1 MNNFADLT
9 HHDVERILG
18 IVDRLNDIEV
28 RIEMDGMKLH
38 VRKFG
43 DASRAVASP
52 VIAPPPSPSQ
62 AQPQSQLEGPAFPPP
77 AVPDARPVQ
86 DAAPISAPA
95 TSASSGP
102 PAASEPGLVEVR
114 APMLG
119 RLFRASSPSEPP
131 YVEVGSKVLAEDTVC
146 MLEVMKLFNTVKA
159 GVSGTIVE
167 ILAENGAMIEHD
179 AVLFRV
185 RPE

>member
-1 MNNFADLT
+1 MKTIADLT
-9 HHDVERILG
+9 HNDVERILG

-28 RIEMDGMKLH
+28 RIETEGMKLH
-38 VRKFG
+38 VRKFS
-43 DASRAVASP
+43 DASMAAAAAHAAPAIEAP
-52 VIAPPPSPSQ
+52 VR
-62 AQPQSQLEGPAFPPP
+62 QS
-77 AVPDARPVQ
+77 VPARPVPAEPQ
-86 DAAPISAPA
+86 PAA
-95 TSASSGP
+95 
-102 PAASEPGLVEVR
+102 PAASLHAPASPAPARAAAEAGLLEIR

-119 RLFRASSPSEPP
+119 RFFRASSPSEPP
-131 YVEVGSKVLAEDTVC
+131 YVEVGSKVGPDDTVC

-167 ILAENGAMIEHD
+167 ILVENGAMIEHD